1 MTSANNENPLSPASI
16 APARAIRRWLDIWLS
31 DRMLSWG
38 IAGFLAGYLVMWN
51 VELQLMWLTVVCL
64 PAGVACCC
72 RTRGAGMAREP
83 MLRLAAAFLVWN
95 LAVGL
100 IRNPGALANY
110 YTIEF
115 IAGAVLLPVFLG
127 GVWLVCRRMGAA
139 RRLTLVLAWSGIA
152 AAAAG
157 LIYWWLVQI
166 VDEPGARLRN
176 PLVHGGQHPVGT
188 AINLGFAL
196 VAAAAV
202 FGGAQTRRARIIW
215 LAVIAVQCLALM
227 LTLSRGVL
235 LALGCVPIAL
245 FLMVCISL
253 VLDLRRGLS
262 LRASLQTLA
271 RGWPKV
277 WPPLITTA
285 TVMVVFLQ
293 FIAPLLAPPAVM
305 QQPAVGEAPVEVIVL
320 STLSSNPA
328 REYIARSDSGRFH
341 FYRVG
346 LSCLSSW
353 DKVITG
359 AGLWEPERIIE
370 RESAS
375 VMNHMH
381 SMFLATYI
389 HGGIIGS
396 VMLVGLIGLGLK
408 KSWWLARAG
417 QPQWL
422 AFLAYGLGGLIF
434 DGQSACSL
442 VTHPRFENLIFW
454 FPLIAIAALWQNG
467 QDAQAGRQPSSSE
480 SR

>member
-1 MTSANNENPLSPASI
+1 
-16 APARAIRRWLDIWLS
+16 
-31 DRMLSWG
+31 MLFWG
-38 IAGFLAGYLVMWN
+38 MAGFLAGYLVMWN
-51 VELQLMWLTVVCL
+51 VELQLMWLTAVCL
-64 PAGVACCC
+64 PAGIACCC

-83 MLRLAAAFLVWN
+83 MLRLAAAFLIWN

-100 IRNPGALANY
+100 LRNPGALANY

-127 GVWLVCRRMGAA
+127 GLWLVCRRMGAA
-139 RRLTLVLAWSGIA
+139 RRLTLVLAWSGFA
-152 AAAAG
+152 AAVAG

-196 VAAAAV
+196 VCTAAV
-202 FGGAQTRRARIIW
+202 FGGARTRRARMIC

-235 LALGCVPIAL
+235 LALSCVPIAL
-245 FLMVCISL
+245 FLMAGIAL
-253 VLDLRRGLS
+253 VVDLRRGLS

-285 TVMVVFLQ
+285 AVMVVFLQ
-293 FIAPLLAPPAVM
+293 FIAPLLAPPAVT
-305 QQPAVGEAPVEVIVL
+305 QQPAAGEAPVEVMVL

-341 FYRVG
+341 FYRIG
-346 LSCLSSW
+346 LSCLDSW

-370 RESAS
+370 RETAS
-375 VMNHMH
+375 GINHMH
-381 SMFLATYI
+381 SLFLATYV

-396 VMLVGLIGLGLK
+396 AMLLGLIGLGVK